1 VTTTVPTDRLPVE
14 VVYSTRRRS
23 SVHASVVDGVIKVR
37 APAGIDPDELDRHV
51 TELVARLER
60 KHRAAGVDLEARA
73 AQLAR
78 RYRLPQPSAV
88 TWAEQR
94 SRWGSCSPWKGHIR
108 ISTRL
113 AAWPPW
119 VLDYVLVHELAHLVH
134 PDHSPAFH
142 ALVAR
147 YPLAERAEGF
157 LIATSYVTDTTMIGD
172 TPVTDDSAMIGDT
185 PVTDD
190 SAATGD
196 CAAIDPPAQG
206 ATGDEPDPEPGEP
219 EPIEPIE
226 PEIPDPLH
234 PEPLPPSDTLF

>member
-1 VTTTVPTDRLPVE
+1 VTATVPADRLPVE

-23 SVHASVVDGVIKVR
+23 SVQAAVVDGVIRVR
-37 APAGIDPDELDRHV
+37 APAGIDRDELDRHV

-73 AQLAR
+73 AELAR
-78 RYRLPQPSAV
+78 RYRLPLPSAV

-94 SRWGSCSPWKGHIR
+94 SRWGSCSPWKGHLR

-157 LIATSYVTDTTMIGD
+157 LIATSYVTDDTTVAYD
-172 TPVTDDSAMIGDT
+172 T
-185 PVTDD
+185 
-190 SAATGD
+190 
-196 CAAIDPPAQG
+196 AIDPTVQG

-219 EPIEPIE
+219 EPIEPVE

-234 PEPLPPSDTLF
+234 PEPPPPSDTLF

>member
-108 ISTRL
+108 ISNRL

-157 LIATSYVTDTTMIGD
+157 LIATSYIADTTAIGD
-172 TPVTDDSAMIGDT
+172 DTSVTDDS
-185 PVTDD
+185 V
-190 SAATGD
+190 ATGD
-196 CAAIDPPAQG
+196 IAATADTAAIDPA
-206 ATGDEPDPEPGEP
+206 AEAVTGDEPDPEPGEP
-219 EPIEPIE
+219 EPIEPVE

-234 PEPLPPSDTLF
+234 PEPLPPSETLF